1 MGWETTPITI
11 GLFMDTIKLER
22 NGKVIVRSKADYEM
36 NKSAYDFRGFKEY
49 VEKPKPQPKP
59 EPKPE
64 TKVEKPKEEL
74 KVEVKKDSEWEKEE
88 APKKTETKKAE

>member
-1 MGWETTPITI
+1 ME
-11 GLFMDTIKLER
+11 TIKLER
-22 NGKVIVRSKADYEM
+22 NGKVVERAKADYEM
-36 NKSAYDFRGFKEY
+36 NKSAYDLRGFKEY

-59 EPKPE
+59 EPK
-64 TKVEKPKEEL
+64 VEKPKEEP

>member
-49 VEKPKPQPKP
+49 VEKPKAQPKP
-59 EPKPE
+59 EPKAEP
-64 TKVEKPKEEL
+64 KV
-74 KVEVKKDSEWEKEE
+74 DSEWQKEE
-88 APKKTETKKAE
+88 EPKAKKTTKKVE